1 MLPSHALGVAG
12 PCEIVIGA
20 GMNVSVVV
28 WFSWCSLVF
37 SFFLVRMRDFSVI
50 LCGTVL

>member
-37 SFFLVRMRDFSVI
+37 SFFW
-50 LCGTVL
+50 